1 MPHNMTVTIEDSLWE
16 EMKGHNDIRWSAV
29 MKAAVKDK
37 LRALIVLNNLMNKT
51 KIREEEIQDFAVALG
66 KKISKRK

>member
-1 MPHNMTVTIEDSLWE
+1 MPHNMTVTIEDSLWK

-29 MKAAVKDK
+29 MKEAVKNK
-37 LRALIVLNNLMNKT
+37 LQALIVLNNLMNKT